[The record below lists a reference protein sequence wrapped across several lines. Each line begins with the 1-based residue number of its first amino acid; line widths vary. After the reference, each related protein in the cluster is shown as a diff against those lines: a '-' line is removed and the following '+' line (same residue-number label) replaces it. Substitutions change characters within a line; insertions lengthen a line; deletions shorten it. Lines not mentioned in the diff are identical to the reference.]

1 MTRARELLK
10 GTLDLLVMRT
20 LAIEP
25 MHGWGIA
32 ERLREMSADAFDV
45 NDGSLYPALQRL
57 KSKGRVRSK
66 WGTTENNRRARY
78 HGRVRARGFGL
89 SRPAV
94 PTVYVPF
101 LQHPTR
107 FITYVV
113 GSDADPEETLQSAR
127 TIIRAIDPEMPLE
140 APLALSK
147 STCAARS
154 ATTGPVQRCWRRW
167 AS

>member
-57 KSKGRVRSK
+57 KSKGWVRSK
-66 WGTTENNRRARY
+66 WGTTENNRRDRY
-78 HGRVRARGFGL
+78 HELTGAA
-89 SRPAV
+89 RPA
-94 PTVYVPF
+94 
-101 LQHPTR
+101 
-107 FITYVV
+107 
-113 GSDADPEETLQSAR
+113 S
-127 TIIRAIDPEMPLE
+127 
-140 APLALSK
+140 
-147 STCAARS
+147 
-154 ATTGPVQRCWRRW
+154 
-167 AS
+167 